1 MKRELEENTKEK
13 SVKVKKEDTHQENL
27 AGR

>member
-1 MKRELEENTKEK
+1 MKMVLEENTKEK
-13 SVKVKKEDTHQENL
+13 SVKVKKEDTRQKNL

>member
-1 MKRELEENTKEK
+1 MKRVLEENAKEK
-13 SVKVKKEDTHQENL
+13 SVKVKREDTPQKNL